1 MLLLRPPRPDR
12 ASTAWRCP
20 ESPRPRLPPGSGTL
34 RPGRPERPWRVWPG
48 QPRACRPWGR
58 APAPPP
64 PPGTSGSP
72 SHAGTPEPAPPP
84 RPTHQPPP
92 APPHHDAHPDQ
103 PQNQTQNTPP
113 TSGASTTRP
122 HPPDRVECP
131 RQCWWQGRRWWADD
145 DAAVRRWCWAHAAPE
160 LTSRPPRRQFPPI
173 PRESQEDIEAAGAPA
188 EAGSATPSRTRPNGA
203 PWCGRQPLSVS
214 RTRRGA
220 LSAPDLPDITQ
231 VTARNR
237 LKMPQ
242 IPRRD
247 L

>member
-1 MLLLRPPRPDR
+1 MSRDITGTFDAVGDGNPVPKRAGRPRPEGH
-12 ASTAWRCP
+12 A
-20 ESPRPRLPPGSGTL
+20 
-34 RPGRPERPWRVWPG
+34 PGR
-48 QPRACRPWGR
+48 A
-58 APAPPP
+58 
-64 PPGTSGSP
+64 
-72 SHAGTPEPAPPP
+72 
-84 RPTHQPPP
+84 
-92 APPHHDAHPDQ
+92 
-103 PQNQTQNTPP
+103 
-113 TSGASTTRP
+113 
-122 HPPDRVECP
+122 ECP
-131 RQCWWQGRRWWADD
+131 RQCWWQARRWWRGGRRSERRGGGKAAVRQGGDGARRRGGGKAVVRQGGDGARWRGGGKAAVRQGGDGARRRGGEGPEVWARWADD
-145 DAAVRRWCWAHAAPE
+145 GAAVRRRCWARAAPE

-203 PWCGRQPLSVS
+203 RWCGRRRLSVS